1 MRYYVLLITIGM
13 GGVTP
18 LQQDAMS
25 LQQTLFFAY
34 IFGAEIAS
42 SRNKFATK
50 IDVRLDIRLT
60 SLKHVKKHDVAYFLH
75 LAVRGPP
82 LIRNCQ
88 TLERMAS

>member
-1 MRYYVLLITIGM
+1 MLCYRVSHD
-13 GGVTP
+13 
-18 LQQDAMS
+18 LQQDAMN

-42 SRNKFATK
+42 SCNKFATK

-75 LAVRGPP
+75 LAVTP
-82 LIRNCQ
+82 
-88 TLERMAS
+88 SV